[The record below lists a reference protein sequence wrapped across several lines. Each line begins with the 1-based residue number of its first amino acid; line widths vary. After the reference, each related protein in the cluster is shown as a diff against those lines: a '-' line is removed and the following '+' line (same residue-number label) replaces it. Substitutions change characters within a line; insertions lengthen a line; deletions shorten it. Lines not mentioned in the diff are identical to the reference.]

1 MAEVGSSASSS
12 GVSLHNLLDKDSKE
26 SRSDEEI
33 SRADRV
39 KNTVTKEERKQ
50 FLMVERQMQYYWR
63 EVQLTSFSV
72 VKFLYQYMA
81 MSYEL

>member
-1 MAEVGSSASSS
+1 M
-12 GVSLHNLLDKDSKE
+12 SLYNWLDKDSKE
-26 SRSDEEI
+26 LQSDEEI
-33 SRADRV
+33 SRTDRA

>member
-1 MAEVGSSASSS
+1 M
-12 GVSLHNLLDKDSKE
+12 SLYNWLDKDSKE

-33 SRADRV
+33 SRTDRA

-63 EVQLTSFSV
+63 EAQLTSFS